1 MRVASIRHAMIGQLK
16 NPSVGFEEG
25 TLSRWLSDL
34 LLLWLLWFFLLLLL
48 PTTLFNTNTLV
59 VCDLKMFS
67 VIQNH
72 FLLKGNYIC
81 TQIEGWIE
89 EADSSPTNGHKST
102 LVKLLGELKIE
113 LAKIAGDIPKIC
125 HQEYKYSK
133 YEF

>member
-1 MRVASIRHAMIGQLK
+1 MGAQWGTAQGKASARTAKNGGYERLRVASIRHAMIGQLK
-16 NPSVGFEEG
+16 NPSVGFEE
-25 TLSRWLSDL
+25 
-34 LLLWLLWFFLLLLL
+34 
-48 PTTLFNTNTLV
+48 
-59 VCDLKMFS
+59 

-102 LVKLLGELKIE
+102 LVKLLGELKVE